1 MEGWEYEQR
10 ARKKRHNDAADKAS
24 CSPTKSPD
32 DCRSMQKKIRSLCIT
47 FFYLSNEIFTM
58 SEKTFY
64 RAFNTKKM
72 LLQKNFFCHKKS
84 LSLHHQ
90 VYL

>member
-1 MEGWEYEQR
+1 MSREQGKTTPGR
-10 ARKKRHNDAADKAS
+10 RGQGSMFPDEAPRSLPLDAE
-24 CSPTKSPD
+24 
-32 DCRSMQKKIRSLCIT
+32 KIRSLCIT

-58 SEKTFY
+58 SEKIFY

-72 LLQKNFFCHKKS
+72 SLQKKIFCHKKS
-84 LSLHHQ
+84 LSLHHH